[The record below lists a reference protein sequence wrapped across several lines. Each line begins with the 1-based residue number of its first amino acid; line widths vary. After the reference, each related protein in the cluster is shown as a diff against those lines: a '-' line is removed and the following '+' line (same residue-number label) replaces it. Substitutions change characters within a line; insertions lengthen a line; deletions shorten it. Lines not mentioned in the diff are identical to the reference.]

1 MLAAPTDPST
11 AVRPDPRDARTTG
24 LLYLAVAVTGV
35 LSFLVIRARI
45 FEEDGPAATLA
56 NRGTR
61 VRRWWSTGG
70 CGNYR

>member
-56 NRGTR
+56 NLLQHETLARAGSASSSA
-61 VRRWWSTGG
+61 W
-70 CGNYR
+70 